1 MSSVDIDYQSPFRM
15 VVDNQTEN
23 GVLDP
28 NKFVH
33 DKNYYVKELRG
44 CRDSR
49 VESTLDV
56 ASAAIESIQQGF
68 NRKMDFRFGIYHLMD
83 TDNLVLCVGDL
94 MFLLA
99 FQEKLYSDDRVLFMH
114 WVTKPPVAEM
124 SHQFGDKEPKIRVDY
139 EPVLKWRFPVGF
151 TYEQAVLL
159 FRKIIESMSLI
170 DEANTHA
177 SVQLSQLIDCI
188 RFDSCGELEKYN
200 DSNQYRNLM
209 YCLAPIGDG
218 WDVSFNNRSE
228 NDGGPVLIT
237 TIRATRKDIKGVFR
251 LTIIEPICQSGWSIE
266 MKVVGENGTF
276 RASPKLVVDAFC
288 RWYEDKALALT

>member
-33 DKNYYVKELRG
+33 DKNYYVKELWG

-56 ASAAIESIQQGF
+56 ASAAIESVQQGF

-114 WVTKPPVAEM
+114 WVTRPPVAEM
-124 SHQFGDKEPKIRVDY
+124 SYHFGDKKPKIRVDY
-139 EPVLKWRFPVGF
+139 EPVLKWKFPVEF
-151 TYEQAVLL
+151 TYEQAVPL

-177 SVQLSQLIDCI
+177 SVQLSRLIDCI

-200 DSNQYRNLM
+200 DSNQYRSLM
-209 YCLAPIGDG
+209 DCLAPIGDD
-218 WDVSFNNRSE
+218 WDVRFNNRRE
-228 NDGGPVLIT
+228 GGRDPALVT
-237 TIRATRKDIKGVFR
+237 TIRATREDIKGVFS
-251 LTIIEPICQSGWSIE
+251 LTIIEPICQGGWSIE
-266 MKVVGENGTF
+266 MKVVGEKGTF

>member
-1 MSSVDIDYQSPFRM
+1 MSNVDIDYQSPFRM

-23 GVLDP
+23 RAVDP

-33 DKNYYVKELRG
+33 DKNYYVKELWS

-49 VESTLDV
+49 VESALDV

-68 NRKMDFRFGIYHLMD
+68 NRKVDFRFGIYHLMD

-99 FQEKLYSDDRVLFMH
+99 FQGELYSDDRVLFMH

-124 SHQFGDKEPKIRVDY
+124 PYHFGDKEPKIRVDC
-139 EPVLKWRFPVGF
+139 EPVLKWRFPVEF

-170 DEANTHA
+170 DESNTHA
-177 SVQLSQLIDCI
+177 SVQLSLLIDCI

-209 YCLAPIGDG
+209 DYLAPIGDG
-218 WDVSFNNRSE
+218 WDVRFNNRRE
-228 NDGGPVLIT
+228 GGRDPALVT

-251 LTIIEPICQSGWSIE
+251 LTIIEPICRGALSIE
-266 MKVVGENGTF
+266 MKVVGEKGTF
-276 RASPKLVVDAFC
+276 RASPQLVVDAFC
-288 RWYEDKALALT
+288 RWHEEKTLALK

>member
-23 GVLDP
+23 GAVNP

-33 DKNYYVKELRG
+33 DKNYYVKELWG

-49 VESTLDV
+49 VESSLDV

-68 NRKMDFRFGIYHLMD
+68 NRKVDFRFGIYHLMD

-99 FQEKLYSDDRVLFMH
+99 FQGELYSDDRVLFMH
-114 WVTKPPVAEM
+114 WVTQLPVAEV
-124 SHQFGDKEPKIRVDY
+124 SYHFVSKKPRIRVDC
-139 EPVLKWRFPVGF
+139 EPVLKWRFPVEF

-209 YCLAPIGDG
+209 DCLAPIGDG
-218 WDVSFNNRSE
+218 WDVRFNNRRE
-228 NDGGPVLIT
+228 GGRDPALVT

-251 LTIIEPICQSGWSIE
+251 LTIIEPICQGGWSIE
-266 MKVVGENGTF
+266 MKVVGEKGIF

-288 RWYEDKALALT
+288 RWYEDKALTVK